1 MLEDISDEQLLK
13 NAKTFAR
20 TLIKKPFPE
29 AIGQLHLAFDMDMIS
44 AKALMVIVA
53 LETNNDCLC

>member
-1 MLEDISDEQLLK
+1 MLEDILDEQLLK
-13 NAKTFAR
+13 NAKIFAR

-44 AKALMVIVA
+44 AKALMMIAA
-53 LETNNDCLC
+53 LETNKDCLC